1 MFTIEGESCSIEGE
15 IRLPRFS
22 RATVLAFGLLL
33 TAVAADSFAAVDPP
47 SISKPKPAPATAP
60 NLPPLPPA
68 VFDPKL
74 DIGGN
79 DLKAREIDT
88 RLSVDVRVNG
98 RGPFHFIVDSGADTA
113 AVGLRIAPDLE
124 LPVGTGGALGGAG
137 LLGIDPPAPQR
148 LMMDFDKHLI
158 KLEDAA
164 KPMKYAPGD
173 IVIVAR

>member
-68 VFDPKL
+68 VFDPTL

-79 DLKAREIDT
+79 DVKARGGGT
-88 RLSVDVRVNG
+88 PLAGGARGNG
-98 RGPFHFIVDSGADTA
+98 RG
-113 AVGLRIAPDLE
+113 
-124 LPVGTGGALGGAG
+124 
-137 LLGIDPPAPQR
+137 
-148 LMMDFDKHLI
+148 
-158 KLEDAA
+158 
-164 KPMKYAPGD
+164 
-173 IVIVAR
+173 